1 MRATNQSIKYSTSIS
16 PILNRLRIYTI
27 LFLFFVSLSLDILA
41 EDSRQKSGSIDFGR
55 HTVTPF
61 KYKVS
66 SGQGGSYRAANLFDS
81 NALTTWMSEKQGTEQ
96 WILVDFGE
104 KRLIDGVEIVFP
116 SWGFFRTIGHYKIQV
131 NVWGEWRTI
140 SSNKNPNRTN
150 IHNFQGFDA
159 SEIRIFF
166 PNTGNRTV
174 SVSDLKIFLGDTLL
188 NGTESRLTGYLFPI
202 EGGLIPEDDYSLPGA
217 PRTYRNGYHKGIDI
231 QRIKKGIFGGYEA
244 TSFSTEAVSIGDGT
258 IIRYDRDY
266 IPMIPEDF
274 ERQKMLTKTHPVT
287 FVDKDFGG
295 RQIWIDHGNGVIS
308 SYNHLSSLA
317 KGLKKGVLVKK
328 GQVIGTVGNSG
339 LSGEAEGTDAG
350 IHLHLEIWVD
360 GEYLGKGLNSK
371 QSRDLLEVFFTNKH

>member
-1 MRATNQSIKYSTSIS
+1 MRATNQYIKYNLSLYSILSRLGRYST
-16 PILNRLRIYTI
+16 
-27 LFLFFVSLSLDILA
+27 LFLLLVSLSLNIYP
-41 EDSRQKSGSIDFGR
+41 DSPRNKSGIIDFGR

-61 KYKVS
+61 RYLVS
-66 SGQGGSYRAANLFDS
+66 SGQGGNYRAENLFDS
-81 NALTTWMSEKQGTEQ
+81 NALTTWMSEKSDSEE
-96 WILVDFGE
+96 WILVDFKE
-104 KRLIDGVEIVFP
+104 KRLIDGIEIVFP
-116 SWGFFRTIGHYKIQV
+116 SWGFFRTIGHYEIQV

-159 SEIRIFF
+159 SEIRVLF
-166 PNTGNRTV
+166 PATDNRTV
-174 SVSDLKIFLGDTLL
+174 SVSDLKIFLGDSLL
-188 NGTESRLTGYLFPI
+188 NGTDSRLTGYLFPI
-202 EGGLIPEDDYSLPGA
+202 EGGLIPENDYSLPGA

-231 QRIKKGIFGGYEA
+231 QKIKKGIFGGYEDASFA
-244 TSFSTEAVSIGDGT
+244 TDVLAIADGT

-274 ERQKMLTKTHPVT
+274 ERQKELTKTHPVT

-317 KGLKKGVLVKK
+317 KGLKKGLQVKK
-328 GQVIGTVGNSG
+328 GQVIGKVGNSG

-350 IHLHLEIWVD
+350 IHLHLEIWID
-360 GEYLGKGLNSK
+360 GDYLGKGLNSK
-371 QSRDLLEVFFTNKH
+371 QSRDLLEIFFTNKH